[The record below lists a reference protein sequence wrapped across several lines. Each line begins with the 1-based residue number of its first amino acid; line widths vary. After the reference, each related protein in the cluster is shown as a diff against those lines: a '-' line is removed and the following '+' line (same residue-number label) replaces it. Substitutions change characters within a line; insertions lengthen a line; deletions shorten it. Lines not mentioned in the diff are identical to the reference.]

1 MDPHHFT
8 QERIKILTLS
18 IKNLY
23 NTK

>member
-18 IKNLY
+18 IK
-23 NTK
+23 KFI